1 MVRVPEPEGILGR
14 LEAYLDFM
22 GVDSLDELKEEQLRL
37 GLEEECDE
45 LAA

>member
-1 MVRVPEPEGILGR
+1 MVRDPESEGILGG
-14 LEAYLDFM
+14 LEAYLDLM
-22 GVDSLDELKEEQLRL
+22 GVDSLDELEEEQLSL

>member
-1 MVRVPEPEGILGR
+1 MPLVPEAEGILGG

-22 GVDSLDELKEEQLRL
+22 AVDSLDELEEEQLQL
-37 GLEEECDE
+37 DLEEVCDE